1 MEKKIILEK
10 KLNKIFMNIFQ
21 LKNKDVNKNISMQ
34 NINKWDSLNH
44 IGLISEIEENFNIQ
58 FKDNEIVD
66 MTSYKSIVKKIKK
79 YEKIKS

>member
-1 MEKKIILEK
+1 MEKLSNLEK

-21 LKNKDVNKNISMQ
+21 LKNKEVNKNISMQ

-66 MTSYKSIVKKIKK
+66 MTSYKSIIKKIKN

>member
-1 MEKKIILEK
+1 MEKLSNLEK

-21 LKNKDVNKNISMQ
+21 LTNKDVNKNISMQ

-66 MTSYKSIVKKIKK
+66 MTSYKSIVKKIKN

>member
-1 MEKKIILEK
+1 MEKLSNLEK

-66 MTSYKSIVKKIKK
+66 MTSYKSIVKKIKN

>member
-1 MEKKIILEK
+1 MEKLSNLEK

-66 MTSYKSIVKKIKK
+66 MTSYKSIIKKIKN